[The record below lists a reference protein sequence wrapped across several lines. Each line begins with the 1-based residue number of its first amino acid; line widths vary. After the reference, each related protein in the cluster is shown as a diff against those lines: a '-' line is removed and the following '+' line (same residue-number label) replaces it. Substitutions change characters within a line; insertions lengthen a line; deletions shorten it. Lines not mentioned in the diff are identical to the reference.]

1 MSEARKPY
9 FLPLNKEFYLK
20 VKSGE
25 QNCEIRPANHRGWN
39 SKNIYPGRW
48 LKFSSGYGDHDRH
61 CREICATREGS
72 ASFAF
77 AGVRMPYLYRQHWLK
92 RLCAKAGVKQFG
104 FHGIRHL
111 FASILA
117 SKNVPLVEIQKM
129 LRHGSIQTTARL
141 STRCRRGAGRRWR
154 LCQG

>member
-25 QNCEIRPANHRGWN
+25 QDCEIRPANHRGWN

-61 CREICATREGS
+61 CREIYVVVEGP
-72 ASFAF
+72 ASFALARVPQWHIDAVEQIYGKRDRWLVAF
-77 AGVRMPYLYRQHWLK
+77 VR
-92 RLCAKAGVKQFG
+92 
-104 FHGIRHL
+104 
-111 FASILA
+111 
-117 SKNVPLVEIQKM
+117 
-129 LRHGSIQTTARL
+129 
-141 STRCRRGAGRRWR
+141 
-154 LCQG
+154 